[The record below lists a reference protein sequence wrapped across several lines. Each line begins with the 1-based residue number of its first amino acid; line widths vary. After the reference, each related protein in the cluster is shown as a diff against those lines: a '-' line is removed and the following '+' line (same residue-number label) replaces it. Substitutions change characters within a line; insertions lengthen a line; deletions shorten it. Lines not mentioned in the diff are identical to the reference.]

1 MSEKPMKISQPVVIV
16 AGAGGAGAVLTK
28 YLVKRDVHVVLLD
41 SNADVA
47 AGVAEPL
54 KHLELPVTWQVIDLL
69 DLEQIVALR
78 TQLSADYGRIDGI
91 VHLVGGW
98 RGSPTLD
105 IASVKN
111 WATLAP
117 PIVGTLASI
126 TAVFSEGIRTSDRGR
141 IIMVTSTAARKPT
154 AGNIAYASAK
164 AAAEA
169 WMQGISDYFRDTEAA
184 AVTVAV
190 KALLTDQMITD
201 NPKRDFLGFTHVN
214 YLAEVISNL
223 ILGDAVNGTYVD
235 LTKTT

>member
-1 MSEKPMKISQPVVIV
+1 MNNKTMKISRPVVVV
-16 AGAGGAGAVLTK
+16 AGAGIAGAVLTQ
-28 YLVKRDVHVVLLD
+28 YLAKRNVQVVLLD
-41 SNADVA
+41 SKADAA

-54 KHLELPVTWQVIDLL
+54 IHSGLPVTWQAIDLL
-69 DLEQIVALR
+69 DVEQILALR
-78 TQLSADYGRIDGI
+78 NQLSADYGCIDGI

-105 IASVKN
+105 LASVKN

-126 TAVFSEGIRTSDRGR
+126 TAVLSEGIRASDRGR

-169 WMQGISDYFRDTEAA
+169 WMQGISDYFRDTKAA

-190 KALLTDQMITD
+190 KALLTDQMITT
-201 NPKRDFLGFTHVN
+201 NPERDFLGFTHVN
-214 YLAEVISNL
+214 QLAEVITDL
-223 ILGDAVNGTYVD
+223 ILGDAVNGSYID
-235 LTKTT
+235 LTLTN

>member
-1 MSEKPMKISQPVVIV
+1 MNNKTMKISRPVVVV
-16 AGAGGAGAVLTK
+16 AGAGIAGAVLTQ
-28 YLVKRDVHVVLLD
+28 YLAKRNVQVVLLD
-41 SNADVA
+41 SNADAA

-54 KHLELPVTWQVIDLL
+54 IHSGLPVTWQAIDLL
-69 DLEQIVALR
+69 DVEQILALR
-78 TQLSADYGRIDGI
+78 NQLSADYGCIDGI

-105 IASVKN
+105 LASVKN

-126 TAVFSEGIRTSDRGR
+126 TAVLSEEIRASDRGR

-169 WMQGISDYFRDTEAA
+169 WMQGISDYFRDTKAA

-190 KALLTDQMITD
+190 KALLTDQMITT
-201 NPKRDFLGFTHVN
+201 NPERDFWGFTHVN
-214 YLAEVISNL
+214 QLAEVITDL
-223 ILGDAVNGTYVD
+223 ILGDAVNGSYID
-235 LTKTT
+235 LTLTN